1 MGKPAEAGRGNG
13 LREYMANSVSV
24 KVVASPS
31 QGCEIHIRGVYE
43 VASPVEACELI
54 RAAIA
59 RACLTISAAS
69 IGVAAVLNATSLR
82 AIDVASGLALKR
94 ANAWRP
100 WI

>member
-13 LREYMANSVSV
+13 LREYVANSVSV

-82 AIDVASGLALKR
+82 AIDVPSGLA
-94 ANAWRP
+94 
-100 WI
+100 